1 MALAV
6 VVSAIS
12 SDHFGPG
19 GVIMAA
25 CVSAAV
31 WSLLLFPLLGTHSPV
46 AFAIA
51 LIVTLG
57 LQGLGYGPAG
67 AFLPE
72 TFPTRYRYSGAGVSY
87 NLAGILGGAMPP
99 LVAAPLAATFGSS
112 AVGILLCALSLLS
125 LLCTRA
131 LVETKDRDLR
141 QTLPVTATHRCLLPG
156 PRSHPA
162 GQVTSERDGCTRSPI
177 TAAEHLLGSTN
188 PRSK

>member
-1 MALAV
+1 MAFAQFYTETTYLTNYGASSTGGALSRTLVLSLGIVAASAMALAV

-12 SDHFGPG
+12 SDRLGRRG
-19 GVIMAA
+19 MIMVA
-25 CVSAAV
+25 CASAAV
-31 WSLLLFPLLGTHSPV
+31 CVAAAVPATRHPLPV

-72 TFPTRYRYSGAGVSY
+72 TFPTRYRYTGAGVSS
-87 NLAGILGGAMPP
+87 NLVGILGGAMPP

-112 AVGILLCALSLLS
+112 AVGLLLCALSPLS

-141 QTLPVTATHRCLLPG
+141 QTPPVAP
-156 PRSHPA
+156 
-162 GQVTSERDGCTRSPI
+162 TR
-177 TAAEHLLGSTN
+177 
-188 PRSK
+188 R